1 MSDSVKELPAKPEPL
16 SVEVM
21 DSHCHLDISD
31 GLNVDDAIE
40 MAKSVGVSGI
50 MQVGCD
56 VASSEWSVKIAEEVT
71 SVLASVAI
79 HPNEA
84 PVIEKQFG
92 REGLLKAIERIAEL
106 AQSPRVRA
114 IGETGLDYFRT
125 ETAGLVAQ
133 EFSFREHIQIANS
146 LNKPVM
152 VHDRD
157 AHEDVL
163 RILLEEK
170 ANQVVFHC
178 YSADAEFAKKVI
190 GYGWYLSFAGTVTF
204 KNAPNLREALKV
216 TPIEQI
222 LVETDAPFLTPMP
235 YRGQPNASYLIPIT
249 LRFMA
254 TELAIEE
261 DVLAE
266 AVKNNFLRVFGSF
279 E

>member
-1 MSDSVKELPAKPEPL
+1 MSDSVKELPAKPKPL

-31 GLNVDDAIE
+31 DLNVDEAIK

-56 VASSEWSVKIAEEVT
+56 VASSEWSVKTAEEIQ

-92 REGLLKAIERIAEL
+92 REGLIKAIKRIAEL

-125 ETAGLVAQ
+125 EAEGLVAQ

-178 YSADAEFAKKVI
+178 YSADAEFAKKVTPH
-190 GYGWYLSFAGTVTF
+190 GWYLSFAGTVTF

-235 YRGQPNASYLIPIT
+235 HRGQPNASYLIPIT

-254 TELAIEE
+254 VELALHE
-261 DVLAE
+261 DTLAE
-266 AVKNNFLRVFGSF
+266 AVRNNFLRVFGSF